1 LRLFLIL
8 IVLPL
13 ASFKL
18 DAGAWGYGSFENDAA
33 VDWVQEINHSQDT
46 DPLLHSFNDVLISKF
61 IDADLCSRAI
71 VSAEVI
77 ASLKTADF
85 TNLPTALS
93 MWASMRKQEYEPEM
107 PKLAQKALKYCKDT
121 SKSELAQLWNESNS
135 RNWLLSLNA
144 IEEKLE

>member
-1 LRLFLIL
+1 MRLFLIL

-18 DAGAWGYGSFENDAA
+18 DAGAWGHGSFENDAA
-33 VDWVQEINHSQDT
+33 MDWVLEISHSQDT
-46 DPLLHSFNDVLISKF
+46 DPLLNSFNDVLISKF

-85 TNLPTALS
+85 ANLPTALS
-93 MWASMRKQEYEPEM
+93 KWAKMRTQEFEPEM
-107 PKLAQKALKYCKDT
+107 PKLAQKALEYCKDT
-121 SKSELAQLWNESNS
+121 SRSELAQLWDESGS
-135 RNWLLSLNA
+135 RNWLLSLSA